1 MADLKIWCYK
11 NIRTWRT
18 PMEENQKIIIEE
30 LCNNGLEYFYD
41 KVICNSNKNI
51 SCS

>member
-1 MADLKIWCYK
+1 MDGRRIK
-11 NIRTWRT
+11 
-18 PMEENQKIIIEE
+18 KIIKEE
-30 LCNNGLEYFYD
+30 LYNNGLEYFYD